1 LKTKTNFFKKD
12 KIIAIKRMRTKTG
25 LKKIKWWVMKLKK
38 KNQENDK
45 TQKNSNKKNKDQIE

>member
-1 LKTKTNFFKKD
+1 MMSD
-12 KIIAIKRMRTKTG
+12 EIE
-25 LKKIKWWVMKLKK
+25 K

>member
-1 LKTKTNFFKKD
+1 
-12 KIIAIKRMRTKTG
+12 MRTKTG